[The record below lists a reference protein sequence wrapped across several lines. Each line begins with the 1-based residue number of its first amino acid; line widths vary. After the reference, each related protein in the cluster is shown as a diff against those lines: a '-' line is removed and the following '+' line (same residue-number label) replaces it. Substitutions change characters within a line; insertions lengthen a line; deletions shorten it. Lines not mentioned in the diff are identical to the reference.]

1 MYFENFVSA
10 LLGPPEILFIYSQ
23 CSDSWR
29 GKFTARHLKVN
40 FFFDLS
46 GHLVVRIS
54 LYILC

>member
-29 GKFTARHLKVN
+29 GKFAARHLKVN